1 MTVPPSTHGNH
12 LSSNHWVHIQDSA
25 GHEVFVLSGTVILD
39 PPLVGTSATRWN
51 RGSTAF
57 DIPLYGLPDGQGL
70 VIEQWAPT
78 VLLGSIQ
85 NDGVSN
91 NAGWAVD
98 DFNVYV
104 PSEPVSA
111 VEAQFTYAVGD
122 GDGYLMRVSYSVT
135 VVGHYAPVPVI
146 Q

>member
-1 MTVPPSTHGNH
+1 MTVPPSTHGNY
-12 LSSNHWVHIQDSA
+12 LSSDHWVHIQDPA
-25 GHEVFVLSGTVILD
+25 GHEVFILSGTVILN

-51 RGSTAF
+51 RGATAF
-57 DIPLYGLPDGQGL
+57 DIPLRGLPDGQGL

-98 DFNVYV
+98 DFDV
-104 PSEPVSA
+104 
-111 VEAQFTYAVGD
+111 
-122 GDGYLMRVSYSVT
+122 
-135 VVGHYAPVPVI
+135 YAPRLSPPSRPCSPPSRPCSTTRSETATVT
-146 Q
+146 